1 MIPNQPHKRNSN
13 RSWFIDEE
21 KKTESEMGKVE
32 KTLKDD
38 ER

>member
-1 MIPNQPHKRNSN
+1 MIPNQSHKRNSN
-13 RSWFIDEE
+13 RSLFIEE
-21 KKTESEMGKVE
+21 ETKTESEMGKVE